1 MPKATNPA
9 PLSEQWLK
17 DRMAE
22 KTWYQID
29 AKAAA
34 GKKATTAKVYI
45 FDEISMWGV
54 SAQQFVRD
62 VAALDVTTI
71 EVHLN
76 SPGGSFFEGI
86 AIMNTLKDHKANV
99 SVRIDGLAAS
109 AASVIAMGGDEVVMA
124 SGSQMMIHEASIIA
138 LGKVD
143 DLTKAVKQ
151 LNSINAT
158 MAGIYQAKAGGTV
171 EEWATAMAEET
182 WYLASEAVDAG
193 LADRLD
199 DAIPEDTAAA
209 AMARFDLSVYAH
221 AGRADAP
228 APYTPPAEPEADS
241 KDPNQEGGNEMPL
254 NKKLVESAT
263 RLGVKDPDKLADDA
277 ALIDAIASATEAT
290 AKAEADA
297 KAAADKAAKDA
308 KDKEGADGASGKPA
322 NVPAGMVL
330 IDSETITSLQAAAA
344 RSDAVVKEAKAEKR
358 DAAIDHAVR
367 QGKIP
372 VARKTFWSAQ
382 WDIDPDGIKA
392 ALDAIPA
399 GLHVPTEQLGDG
411 SMSPEESA
419 EYADLYPEGV

>member
-1 MPKATNPA
+1 MPKATPA

-17 DRMAE
+17 DRLDE

-62 VAALDVTTI
+62 VAALDVQTI

-76 SPGGSFFEGI
+76 SPGGSFFEGV

-99 SVRIDGLAAS
+99 SVRVDGLAAS

-124 SGSQMMIHEASIIA
+124 AGSQMMIHEASIIA

-151 LNSINAT
+151 LNAINAT
-158 MAGIYQAKAGGTV
+158 MSGLYQAKAGGTV
-171 EEWATAMAEET
+171 EEWAAAMAEET
-182 WYLASEAVDAG
+182 WYLAQEAVDAG

-199 DAIPEDTAAA
+199 AAVPEDTVAA
-209 AMARFDLSVYAH
+209 AMARFDLSVFAH

-228 APYTPPAEPEADS
+228 APYSPAEPDGS
-241 KDPNQEGGNEMPL
+241 KTPEKEGGKEMPL

-277 ALIDAIASATEAT
+277 ALIDAIDAATTASE
-290 AKAEADA
+290 AKAKADA
-297 KAAADKAAKDA
+297 DAAAKAKKA
-308 KDKEGADGASGKPA
+308 EGEAPTGPTKA
-322 NVPAGMVL
+322 PAGMVL
-330 IDSETITSLQAAAA
+330 VDTETLESLQAGVK
-344 RSDAVVKEAKAEKR
+344 RSDQVIADAKAEKR
-358 DAAIDHAVR
+358 DAAVDQAVLD
-367 QGKIP
+367 GKIP
-372 VARKTFWSAQ
+372 VARKEFWKAQ
-382 WDIDPDGIKA
+382 WDIDPEGIKA
-392 ALDAIPA
+392 ALAAIPK
-399 GLHVPTEQLGDG
+399 GLHVPTSQIGNSDFSEADN
-411 SMSPEESA
+411 A
-419 EYADLYPEGV
+419 EFVSLYPEGV